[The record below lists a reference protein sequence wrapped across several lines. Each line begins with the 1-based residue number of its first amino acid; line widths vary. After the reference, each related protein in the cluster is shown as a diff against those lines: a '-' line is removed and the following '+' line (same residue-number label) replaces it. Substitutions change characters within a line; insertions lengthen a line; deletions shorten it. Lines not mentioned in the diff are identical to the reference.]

1 MSRLQLLLP
10 EDVDKEAL
18 FALREEFMA
27 LDPEGLESDLYD
39 TPDLDLWLERQK
51 QNRQGKGLLG
61 TQVPHSTFV
70 SVRLSDGLP
79 IGLIDIRHRLNERLL
94 QLGGN
99 IGYCVRPTQRRQGY
113 GKEQLTLALDF
124 CRQQGLERVLL
135 TCAKSN
141 LGSAATI
148 RGCGGLLQDEI
159 PAPGRITQRW
169 WIEL

>member
-124 CRQQGLERVLL
+124 CRQQGLDLCQVQPRLRRHHPRL
-135 TCAKSN
+135 RRPFAGRDSRS
-141 LGSAATI
+141 GPHH
-148 RGCGGLLQDEI
+148 
-159 PAPGRITQRW
+159 PA
-169 WIEL
+169 LVD